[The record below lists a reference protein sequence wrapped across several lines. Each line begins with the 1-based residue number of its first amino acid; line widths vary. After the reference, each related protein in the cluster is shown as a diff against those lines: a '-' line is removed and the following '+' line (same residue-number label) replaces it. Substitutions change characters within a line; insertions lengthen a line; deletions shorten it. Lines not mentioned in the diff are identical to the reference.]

1 MKRACTLEKAG
12 MESSRRMP
20 VSQPKERVL
29 ARGDTVAPFEEAPAC
44 PNAHIENSINRARN
58 EKTSSIQFQL
68 LNLQHSYLASACSD
82 SLSVNSTKV
91 EI

>member
-12 MESSRRMP
+12 TESSRRMP

-44 PNAHIENSINRARN
+44 PNAQLENSINRARN
-58 EKTSSIQFQL
+58 EKLLAFQFC
-68 LNLQHSYLASACSD
+68 NPF
-82 SLSVNSTKV
+82 
-91 EI
+91 